1 MTGAT
6 SASAHSRAIAR
17 TACCSGVRSKFMAG
31 PARIRLESARRPSGG
46 GRGVPSSAQTSSPRA
61 PPRSG
66 ASACPPIPPRRG
78 VRSPPRL
85 RRGRLA
91 RRRCPALRGALRL
104 VGFAPDGTPLPPPDG
119 RMRAS
124 SYSGPERTRNPAH
137 AAGTQPMR
145 SYGSPDVVADEADD
159 VLGRGPRGEQLLDPH
174 GLERGDV
181 LGRDDPAAENHD
193 ILCAFLAQQFQD
205 ALEEVV
211 VGPREDGEPDR
222 VGVFL
227 DGRRHDLL
235 RRLVEA
241 GIDDL
246 EARVAE
252 CARHDLGAA
261 IMPVQSGLG
270 DHEPYLPLAHD
281 PRRSR
286 WIVRSA
292 MAIRTWRGYGPRCP

>member
-6 SASAHSRAIAR
+6 SASAHSRAMPR
-17 TACCSGVRSKFMAG
+17 TACCSGVRSKFMGEFAEFG
-31 PARIRLESARRPSGG
+31 GAR
-46 GRGVPSSAQTSSPRA
+46 
-61 PPRSG
+61 
-66 ASACPPIPPRRG
+66 
-78 VRSPPRL
+78 
-85 RRGRLA
+85 
-91 RRRCPALRGALRL
+91 
-104 VGFAPDGTPLPPPDG
+104 
-119 RMRAS
+119 RAS
-124 SYSGPERTRNPAH
+124 SYG
-137 AAGTQPMR
+137 
-145 SYGSPDVVADEADD
+145 GSDVVADEADD
-159 VLGRGPRGEQLLDPH
+159 VLGRGARGEELLDAH
-174 GLERGDV
+174 GLERSDV
-181 LGRDDPAAENHD
+181 LGRDDAAAED
-193 ILCAFLAQQFQD
+193 RDVLRAFLAQQFQD

-252 CARHDLGAA
+252 RARHDLGAA

-286 WIVRSA
+286 RIVRSA
-292 MAIRTWRGYGPRCP
+292 MAIRTWRGYGPPCP